1 MAATLAIEGGF
12 ADLVL
17 DGQRTFRAVMDAL
30 ANPGALQPLAELP
43 APPAPLTP
51 ELGALAL
58 TLCDHDSPVWLDA
71 RLAAAPLVGDWL
83 RFHTGAPLVA
93 DPAEAM
99 FALVA
104 DPAGLP
110 RLETFAQGTDEYPDR
125 STTLLVALSGLDGGP
140 ALTLTGPGIERSL
153 AFAPPVQQPDF
164 WVQWGD
170 NNARYPRGVD
180 LVLAAGGRIAGLPRT
195 TRIGEA

>member
-1 MAATLAIEGGF
+1 MLAAMERSGKQLTFLAWGLRVGLGLWF
-12 ADLVL
+12 VWSGSQKVFVSGL
-17 DGQRTFRAVMDAL
+17 DRFTQDVANYQMVRSPLDAL
-30 ANPGALQPLAELP
+30 TASLGVENVAEISGRK
-43 APPAPLTP
+43 T
-51 ELGALAL
+51 
-58 TLCDHDSPVWLDA
+58 
-71 RLAAAPLVGDWL
+71 RL

-110 RLETFAQGTDEYPDR
+110 RLDTFAQGTDEYPDR